1 MAECEH
7 LRVGREFLES
17 VSWSFAFR
25 QEAHDRCY
33 CERCYPPHLK
43 DTMDVANYTYV
54 IPRGWTRFAISVDE
68 GFFNHHDVWD
78 KWLNCYHG
86 TSIENAKSCVEHRQL
101 LLPNDTTMH
110 GKKLEIR
117 EGHIKGE
124 HYVFTTPSITYAA
137 LDYYAHT
144 YHFQSPY
151 NSQIYTIKVVL
162 QCKQKPDSIIVQPE
176 TVDARRQGIKICSY
190 IPNDKLEW
198 KTQHRSTV
206 TIYGLL
212 LEVKQYHVHNHSNS
226 FQYQQ
231 IRNTQNVSYE
241 PATISQ
247 TPSSPPPFKT
257 KVSTIS
263 NSENISSPTTEKTH
277 REPMSKKRIAL
288 LILLVIATI
297 LPISA
302 LIFGQIYKND
312 CPIQP
317 WIPRWMTIF
326 GAVGLA
332 TFGLLFIILLIT
344 FKSCSD
350 DINIGGCISGCVL
363 CLLVFFFLGW
373 LITGSVWVFP
383 ANSKVQYNQ
392 YNETNYCQENLYKF
406 TFGLL
411 LAQYSLIGLVICCGG
426 ILALLGLCLG

>member
-1 MAECEH
+1 MN
-7 LRVGREFLES
+7 
-17 VSWSFAFR
+17 
-25 QEAHDRCY
+25 
-33 CERCYPPHLK
+33 
-43 DTMDVANYTYV
+43 VANYTYV
-54 IPRGWTRFAISVDE
+54 IPRGWTRFAVSVDE

-176 TVDARRQGIKICSY
+176 TVDARRQGIKICRY

-206 TIYGLL
+206 MIYGLL

-241 PATISQ
+241 PAVISPM
-247 TPSSPPPFKT
+247 PSPPPPPFKT

-263 NSENISSPTTEKTH
+263 NSEKISSPTTEKTR
-277 REPMSKKRIAL
+277 RESMSKKRIAL
-288 LILLVIATI
+288 LILLVVATI

-350 DINIGGCISGCVL
+350 DINIGGCISGCVS

>member
-17 VSWSFAFR
+17 VSWPFAFR

-33 CERCYPPHLK
+33 CERCYPPHLR

-86 TSIENAKSCVEHRQL
+86 TSIENAKSCVEHRHL

-176 TVDARRQGIKICSY
+176 TVDARRQGIKICRY

-241 PATISQ
+241 SATISQ
-247 TPSSPPPFKT
+247 TPSPPPFKT
-257 KVSTIS
+257 K
-263 NSENISSPTTEKTH
+263 
-277 REPMSKKRIAL
+277 
-288 LILLVIATI
+288 
-297 LPISA
+297 
-302 LIFGQIYKND
+302 
-312 CPIQP
+312 
-317 WIPRWMTIF
+317 
-326 GAVGLA
+326 
-332 TFGLLFIILLIT
+332 LLIT

-350 DINIGGCISGCVL
+350 DIFIGGGISGCVS

-373 LITGSVWVFP
+373 LITGSIWVFP
-383 ANSKVQYNQ
+383 AKSKVQYNQ

>member
-17 VSWSFAFR
+17 VSWPFAFR

-33 CERCYPPHLK
+33 YERCYPPHLK
-43 DTMDVANYTYV
+43 DTMD
-54 IPRGWTRFAISVDE
+54 TRFAISVDE

-110 GKKLEIR
+110 GKKPEIR
-117 EGHIKGE
+117 EGHIPGQD
-124 HYVFTTPSITYAA
+124 YVFTTPSISYAA

-144 YHFQSPY
+144 YNFRSPY
-151 NSQIYTIKVVL
+151 NLQLHTIKVVL

-176 TVDARRQGIKICSY
+176 TVDARRQGIKICRY

-198 KTQHRSTV
+198 KTQNRSTV

-212 LEVKQYHVHNHSNS
+212 LEVKQYHVHDHSNS

-247 TPSSPPPFKT
+247 TPSPPPFKT

-263 NSENISSPTTEKTH
+263 NSGNISSPTTEKTH

-332 TFGLLFIILLIT
+332 TFGLLFIIVTLLLIY
-344 FKSCSD
+344 F
-350 DINIGGCISGCVL
+350 
-363 CLLVFFFLGW
+363 
-373 LITGSVWVFP
+373 
-383 ANSKVQYNQ
+383 
-392 YNETNYCQENLYKF
+392 
-406 TFGLL
+406 
-411 LAQYSLIGLVICCGG
+411 
-426 ILALLGLCLG
+426 

>member
-17 VSWSFAFR
+17 VSWPSAFR

-33 CERCYPPHLK
+33 CERCYPPHLR

-54 IPRGWTRFAISVDE
+54 IPRGWTRFAVSVDE

-86 TSIENAKSCVEHRQL
+86 TSIDSAKSCLEHRQL

-117 EGHIKGE
+117 ENHIPGE
-124 HYVFTTPSITYAA
+124 YYVFTTPSISYAA

-144 YHFQSPY
+144 YNFRSPY
-151 NSQIYTIKVVL
+151 NLQLCTIKVVL
-162 QCKQKPDSIIVQPE
+162 Q
-176 TVDARRQGIKICSY
+176 Y
-190 IPNDKLEW
+190 
-198 KTQHRSTV
+198 
-206 TIYGLL
+206 
-212 LEVKQYHVHNHSNS
+212 
-226 FQYQQ
+226 
-231 IRNTQNVSYE
+231 VSYE

-247 TPSSPPPFKT
+247 TPSPPPFKT
-257 KVSTIS
+257 K
-263 NSENISSPTTEKTH
+263 
-277 REPMSKKRIAL
+277 
-288 LILLVIATI
+288 
-297 LPISA
+297 
-302 LIFGQIYKND
+302 
-312 CPIQP
+312 
-317 WIPRWMTIF
+317 
-326 GAVGLA
+326 
-332 TFGLLFIILLIT
+332 LLIT
-344 FKSCSD
+344 FKSCPD
-350 DINIGGCISGCVL
+350 DIFIGGGISGCVS

-383 ANSKVQYNQ
+383 AKPKVQYNQ